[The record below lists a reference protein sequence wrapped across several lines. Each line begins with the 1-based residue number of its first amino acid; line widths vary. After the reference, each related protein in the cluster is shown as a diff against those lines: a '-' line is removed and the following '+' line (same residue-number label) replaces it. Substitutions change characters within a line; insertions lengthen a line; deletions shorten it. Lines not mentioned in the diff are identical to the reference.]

1 MDNINVVGNIN
12 NMNTTIIGT
21 FKSGKSALGKKLSTM
36 GYYLS
41 IETLSNIHIS
51 IDEAKTKLNVDKFL
65 EATTL
70 QSKVVANIID
80 LVEKGHK
87 LLVIDDLLTFVDRDI
102 KQAIIKYLKEKEIR
116 FINITSDIEDTLLTD
131 YLIVM
136 YDGRIA
142 LEGKTL
148 EVLQEEKILKRLGFN
163 LPFIVDLSIQL
174 KYYGLVDKIY
184 LDQEELVNI
193 LWKMG

>member
-1 MDNINVVGNIN
+1 
-12 NMNTTIIGT
+12 
-21 FKSGKSALGKKLSTM
+21 M

-193 LWKMG
+193 LWK